1 MEPGPQNLITDVP
14 GLRVGH
20 GTDQSLK
27 SGATVLTAGHPFTA
41 SVAVMGGAPGARE
54 TDLLQPDKS
63 VAQVDALV
71 LAGGSAYGL
80 DACSGVADALRAI
93 GRGYQ
98 VGPAIVPIV
107 PGAIIFDLLSGG
119 TKDWHDNPYRDLGR
133 AAFSAAS
140 TSFDLGSCGAGTGAM
155 SAMMKGGL
163 GSASLV
169 LPSGHTVGALVA
181 ANPMGSVTTPGDR
194 HFWAAPFEIDA
205 EFGGLGPDPNAGL
218 GRDLDSRKSSAMME
232 GANTTIAIVATD
244 ALLDKSQ
251 CQRVA
256 WAAHDGIARA
266 CLPAHSPADG
276 DLIFAAS
283 NGDRPV
289 TGADLTIIGH
299 AAALCVSRA
308 IARGVYHAAPH
319 PNDLLPCWSTF
330 NA

>member
-107 PGAIIFDLLSGG
+107 PGAIIF
-119 TKDWHDNPYRDLGR
+119 
-133 AAFSAAS
+133 
-140 TSFDLGSCGAGTGAM
+140 
-155 SAMMKGGL
+155 
-163 GSASLV
+163 
-169 LPSGHTVGALVA
+169 
-181 ANPMGSVTTPGDR
+181 
-194 HFWAAPFEIDA
+194 
-205 EFGGLGPDPNAGL
+205 
-218 GRDLDSRKSSAMME
+218 
-232 GANTTIAIVATD
+232 
-244 ALLDKSQ
+244 
-251 CQRVA
+251 
-256 WAAHDGIARA
+256 
-266 CLPAHSPADG
+266 
-276 DLIFAAS
+276 
-283 NGDRPV
+283 
-289 TGADLTIIGH
+289 
-299 AAALCVSRA
+299 
-308 IARGVYHAAPH
+308 
-319 PNDLLPCWSTF
+319 
-330 NA
+330 